1 MESPKLT
8 SHIAILGAGSV
19 GSAIAYALILNPIAG
34 DILLVDPQE
43 EMRDAQV
50 KDLSDATFHGSTECR
65 IRAGTHKEA
74 GQCDIVVITAG
85 AKQKK
90 GNIHSHLNFHPL
102 YTDSY
107 QESPVPIS
115 SAAIKRS

>member
-1 MESPKLT
+1 MEGPKLT

-65 IRAGTHKEA
+65 VRAGTHKEA

-90 GNIHSHLNFHPL
+90 GKVLGGWKRQNTNLLKGNL
-102 YTDSY
+102 
-107 QESPVPIS
+107 EWIS
-115 SAAIKRS
+115 SAAIRKS

>member
-1 MESPKLT
+1 MEGPKLT

-50 KDLSDATFHGSTECR
+50 KDLSDATFHGNTECR
-65 IRAGTHKEA
+65 VRAGTHKEA

-90 GNIHSHLNFHPL
+90 GKVLGSLRRQNANLHKENLVLI
-102 YTDSY
+102 
-107 QESPVPIS
+107 
-115 SAAIKRS
+115 

>member
-1 MESPKLT
+1 VLSQIPLIIIIITNTSNMDGPKLT

-65 IRAGTHKEA
+65 VRAGTHKEA

-90 GNIHSHLNFHPL
+90 GNPYSLIFILDE
-102 YTDSY
+102 Y
-107 QESPVPIS
+107 
-115 SAAIKRS
+115 

>member
-1 MESPKLT
+1 MEGAKLT

-19 GSAIAYALILNPIAG
+19 GSAVAYALILNPIAG

-74 GQCDIVVITAG
+74 GQCDVVVITAG

-90 GNIHSHLNFHPL
+90 GNILSLFGVL
-102 YTDSY
+102 LLDTDLY
-107 QESPVPIS
+107 QENPAPIS